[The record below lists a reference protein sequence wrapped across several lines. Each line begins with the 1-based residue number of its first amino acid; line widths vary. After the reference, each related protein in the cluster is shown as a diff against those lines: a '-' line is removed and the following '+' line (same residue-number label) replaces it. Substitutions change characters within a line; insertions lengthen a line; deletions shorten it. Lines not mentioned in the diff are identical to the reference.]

1 MIVVINFNYNTFL
14 DIIALGRTDVIDSF
28 SEVLRE
34 EIKKGNKI
42 IINRDEQL
50 IDEGFKLNIST
61 IDELD
66 EFLNQYFRI
75 I

>member
-66 EFLNQYFRI
+66 KFLNQYFRI